1 MSPTPTDLVLYE
13 RVKKRVY
20 QEIPKHSAYRSGI
33 LVKRYKEAFSKKYGN
48 SKSPYKGE
56 RPGLTQKEL
65 TGLTRW
71 FNEKWV
77 NQRGEIGYSKKG
89 DIYRPSRRVTKNTPV
104 TWKELTKKEIADAQ
118 KEKKKT
124 GRVTRF
130 KKSPSKK

>member
-1 MSPTPTDLVLYE
+1 MSPTPTDSVLYE

-20 QEIPKHSAYRSGI
+20 EEIPKHSAYRSGI
-33 LVKRYKEAFSKKYGN
+33 LVQRYKQAFAKKYGN

-56 RPGLTQKEL
+56 KPKI

-71 FNEKWV
+71 FDEKWV

-104 TWKELTKKEIADAQ
+104 TWKELSKKEIASAQ

-124 GRVTRF
+124 GRVARF
-130 KKSPSKK
+130 KKSASKK

>member
-1 MSPTPTDLVLYE
+1 MSPTPSDSKLYE
-13 RVKKRVY
+13 RVKKKVY
-20 QEIPKHSAYRSGI
+20 EEIPKHSAYRSGI
-33 LVKRYKEAFSKKYGN
+33 LVKRYKQEFSKKYGN

-56 RPGLTQKEL
+56 KPRLNRKEL

-71 FNEKWV
+71 FKEKWV

-104 TWKELTKKEIADAQ
+104 TWKELSKKEVADAQ

-130 KKSPSKK
+130 KK